1 MRYVALLAWLVML
14 PLLSYGQAKEDYAI
28 GMLLDFRSA
37 EMEPLLDAL
46 RQEIVAVVGEDATI
60 RFPENSVL
68 VNNFDG
74 VLAETHYQTLLANE
88 TDLIIAFGP
97 INNVVISRKPTHAKP
112 TILFGSVNK
121 DVVAI
126 DTTQTTSGIDN
137 FTYLISWQ
145 SYARDLQTFKTLYD
159 FEQVGVIVEGP
170 SELAQSLRTTL
181 DQTFGDLDASYTLIP
196 YTSPASLMAVVDQ
209 IDAVYLAEGFSIPV
223 AERAQLA
230 QILIDNRL
238 PSFTATPREDV
249 ERGWMATNQSDES
262 IDQFFR
268 RIALSVEAVVNGQNL
283 ATLPIFI
290 DFNERLTLN
299 FNTAQLVDV
308 PLKYSMIATTDL
320 VADFN
325 TIYAERTY
333 SLVDVIQ
340 GVLDA
345 NLSLASSRK
354 EVALAEQD
362 VKTARSNYLPSLTA
376 SGTGTYIDPD
386 LAEASNGQNP
396 EYSTSGNVTLTQ
408 TLFSEGANAN
418 ITIQNNLLQA
428 QRANFEAAEL
438 DAILDGANAYFN
450 VLILKANLQIRKQ
463 NLEVTRRNLHVA
475 EQNFEAG
482 QSGQA
487 DVLRFRSE
495 MAQNM
500 QALVEAINQLESGFH
515 VLNLI
520 LNNPIEFRINVE
532 GAAIAEG
539 VFEDYNYEQLE
550 LWLDDSSQREVFIN
564 FLVDV
569 ALENAPE
576 LDVLDYNL
584 EVIRRTIQL
593 NGPRRFIPTVA
604 AQAQYNRTFDQWG
617 TGSLPSDVILKDNYN
632 VGLSLSI
639 PIFDGNREHIN
650 RQTAQIQQEQ
660 LAINRENTTQALE
673 RNVRDAVLDLIN
685 QIANIQL
692 SQVSEDAAAQG
703 LALTETAYS
712 NGAVTIVQLI
722 DAQTNHLQAQLAR
735 ATANYNYLLSAMLLE
750 RTIGYYFLLHTPA
763 ENDAFIQR
771 FADYQQA
778 RQAQR

>member
-14 PLLSYGQAKEDYAI
+14 PLLSYGQEKEDYAI
-28 GMLLDFRSA
+28 GILLDFRSA
-37 EMEPLLDAL
+37 ELEPMMDAL

-60 RFPENSVL
+60 RFPESSVL
-68 VNNFDG
+68 VNNFD
-74 VLAETHYQTLLANE
+74 ATQAAANYQTLLAND

-97 INNVVISRKPTHAKP
+97 TNNLIISSQTTHAKP
-112 TILFGSVNK
+112 TILFGAVNQ
-121 DVVAI
+121 DVVQL

-145 SYARDLQTFKTLYD
+145 SYAHDLQTFKTLYD
-159 FEQVGVIVEGP
+159 FEHVGVIVQGP
-170 SELAQSLRTTL
+170 DELAQSLRTTL
-181 DQTFGDLDASYTLIP
+181 DQTFAELGATYTLIP
-196 YTSPASLMAVVDQ
+196 YSSPASLTAVIDQ
-209 IDAVYLAEGFSIPV
+209 IDAVYMAEGFSIPV
-223 AERAQLA
+223 AERAQMA
-230 QILIDNRL
+230 QTLIDNKL
-238 PSFTATPREDV
+238 PSFTSNLREDV
-249 ERGWMATNQSDES
+249 ELGWMATNQSDEGL
-262 IDQFFR
+262 DQFFR
-268 RIALSVEAVVNGQNL
+268 RIALTAEAVINGQDL

-290 DFNERLTLN
+290 EFNERLTLN
-299 FNTAQLVDV
+299 FNTAELVGV
-308 PLKYSMIATTDL
+308 PLKYSMIATTDI
-320 VADFN
+320 VADFDN
-325 TIYAERTY
+325 LYADRTY
-333 SLVDVIQ
+333 SLLDVIQ

-345 NLSLASSRK
+345 NLSLESSRQN
-354 EVALAEQD
+354 VALAEQD
-362 VKTARSNYLPSLTA
+362 VRTAKSNYLPSLTA

-428 QRANFEAAEL
+428 EQANFEAAEL

-450 VLILKANLQIRKQ
+450 VLILKANLQIRRQ
-463 NLEVTRRNLHVA
+463 NLDVTRRNLNIA

-500 QALVEAINQLESGFH
+500 QALVEAINQLESGLH
-515 VLNLI
+515 LLNLV
-520 LNNPIEFRINVE
+520 LNNPIDLRINVE
-532 GAAIAEG
+532 DAITNQG
-539 VFEDYNYEQLE
+539 VFEGYNYEQLE
-550 LWLDDSSQREVFIN
+550 RWVDDSAQREIFID
-564 FLVDV
+564 FLVEV

-584 EVIRRTIQL
+584 EITRRTIQL

-617 TGSLPSDVILKDNYN
+617 TGALPSDLILKDNYN

-639 PIFDGNREHIN
+639 PLFDGNREHIN
-650 RQTAQIQQEQ
+650 RQIAQIQQEQ
-660 LAINRENTTQALE
+660 LTINRESTAQALE

-692 SQVSEDAAAQG
+692 SQVSEDAAAQS

-735 ATANYNYLLSAMLLE
+735 ANANYNYLLSAILLE
-750 RTIGYYFLLHTPA
+750 RTIGYYFLLHSQA
-763 ENDAFIQR
+763 ENDAFVQR
-771 FADYQQA
+771 FTDYLQA

>member
-37 EMEPLLDAL
+37 ELEPMMEAL

-68 VNNFDG
+68 VNNFDAA
-74 VLAETHYQTLLANE
+74 LAETNYQTLLANE

-97 INNVVISRKPTHAKP
+97 INNIIISGQTTHAKP
-112 TILFGSVNK
+112 TILFGSVNQ
-121 DVVAI
+121 DIVAI
-126 DTTQTTSGIDN
+126 DTAQTTSGIDN

-145 SYARDLQTFKTLYD
+145 SYARDLETFKTLYD

-181 DQTFGDLDASYTLIP
+181 DQTFADLGASYTLIP
-196 YTSPASLMAVVDQ
+196 YTSPASLTAVVDQ

-223 AERAQLA
+223 AERVQLA

-249 ERGWMATNQSDES
+249 ERGWMATNQSDEN

-354 EVALAEQD
+354 DVALAEQD

-428 QRANFEAAEL
+428 QRANFESAEL

-463 NLEVTRRNLHVA
+463 NLEVTRRNLNIA

-515 VLNLI
+515 VLNLV
-520 LNNPIEFRINVE
+520 LNNPIERRINVE

-550 LWLDDSSQREVFIN
+550 IWLDDSSQREVFID

-584 EVIRRTIQL
+584 EVTRRTIQL

-617 TGSLPSDVILKDNYN
+617 TGALPSDVILKDNYN

-660 LAINRENTTQALE
+660 LAINRENTMQALE

-692 SQVSEDAAAQG
+692 SQVSEDAAAQS

-735 ATANYNYLLSAMLLE
+735 ATANYNYLLSALLLE

>member
-1 MRYVALLAWLVML
+1 MRYVGLLAWLLML

-37 EMEPLLDAL
+37 EMEPMLEAL

-68 VNNFDG
+68 VNNFDAAQ
-74 VLAETHYQTLLANE
+74 AETHYQTLVANE

-97 INNVVISRKPTHAKP
+97 VNNIIISNQTTHAKP
-112 TILFGSVNK
+112 TILFGAVNQ
-121 DVVAI
+121 DIVAI

-137 FTYLISWQ
+137 FTYLVSWQ
-145 SYARDLQTFKTLYD
+145 SYARDLRTFKTLYD
-159 FEQVGVIVEGP
+159 FEHVGIIVTGLN
-170 SELAQSLRTTL
+170 ELGQPLRTAL
-181 DQTFGDLDASYTLIP
+181 DQTFVTLDASYTLIP
-196 YTSPASLMAVVDQ
+196 YTSPASLTAVMDQ
-209 IDAVYLAEGFSIPV
+209 IDAVYMAEGFSIPV

-230 QILIDNRL
+230 QIMIDNGL
-238 PSFTATPREDV
+238 PSFTSNPREDI
-249 ERGWMATNQSDES
+249 ERGWMATNQSEENL
-262 IDQFFR
+262 DQFFR

-283 ATLPIFI
+283 STLPLFI

-299 FNTAQLVDV
+299 FNTAELVNV

-320 VADFN
+320 VADFDN
-325 TIYAERTY
+325 IYADQTY
-333 SLVDVIQ
+333 SLVDVIE
-340 GVLDA
+340 GVLNA
-345 NLSLASSRK
+345 NLSLASSRQD
-354 EVALAEQD
+354 VALAEQD
-362 VKTARSNYLPSLTA
+362 VKTAKSNYLPSITA

-386 LAEASNGQNP
+386 VAAASNGQNP

-408 TLFSEGANAN
+408 TLFSEAANAN
-418 ITIQNNLLQA
+418 VTIQNNLLQA
-428 QRANFEAAEL
+428 QRANFEAAEF

-463 NLEVTRRNLHVA
+463 NLEVTRRNLNIA

-482 QSGQA
+482 QAGQT

-500 QALVEAINQLESGFH
+500 QALVETINQLESGFH
-515 VLNLI
+515 VLNLV
-520 LNNPIEFRINVE
+520 LNNPIDLRINVE
-532 GAAIAEG
+532 DAVTAQG
-539 VFEDYNYEQLE
+539 VFANYNYEQLE
-550 LWLDDSSQREVFIN
+550 LLLDDSSQREVFID

-584 EVIRRTIQL
+584 EITRRTIQL

-617 TGSLPSDVILKDNYN
+617 TGAPPSDLTLKDNYN
-632 VGLSLSI
+632 IGLSLSI
-639 PIFDGNREHIN
+639 PLFDGNREHIN

-660 LAINRENTTQALE
+660 LRINRENTAQALE

-692 SQVSEDAAAQG
+692 SQVSEDAAAQS
-703 LALTETAYS
+703 LSLTETAYS

-735 ATANYNYLLSAMLLE
+735 ANANYNYLLSALLLE
-750 RTIGYYFLLHTPA
+750 RTIGHYFLLHTQA

-771 FADYQQA
+771 FASYQQA
-778 RQAQR
+778 YPTQR